1 MRIKG
6 LQCDALLSVP
16 VFIANSNRS
25 SLGKFLFSDCNGLQ
39 HVRVF
44 LKYEDRIFTA

>member
-16 VFIANSNRS
+16 VFIANS
-25 SLGKFLFSDCNGLQ
+25 SLGKLFFPTAMGCNMCEYL
-39 HVRVF
+39 
-44 LKYEDRIFTA
+44 

>member
-25 SLGKFLFSDCNGLQ
+25 SIGFLFSNCNGLQ
-39 HVRVF
+39 HMQVIV
-44 LKYEDRIFTA
+44 KYEDRIFTA